1 MHRGLPVCAVKE
13 MKNES
18 NETAGGSSRWSIFS
32 EVQLLLKNAARRPFC
47 CLRWAEVLSH
57 SVVSVSTQFVTAWIV
72 AHQAALSMKFSRQEY
87 WTGLPFPPPGD
98 LPKLGIEPGS
108 PALQADSLPPE
119 PPGWAGSNQRRIQEE
134 RVSGLFSYHI
144 NSDCYSFDLHLI

>member
-1 MHRGLPVCAVKE
+1 M
-13 MKNES
+13 
-18 NETAGGSSRWSIFS
+18 
-32 EVQLLLKNAARRPFC
+32 
-47 CLRWAEVLSH
+47 LSH
-57 SVVSVSTQFVTAWIV
+57 SVVSVSTQFVTPWIV

-87 WTGLPFPPPGD
+87 WSGLPFPPPGD
-98 LPKLGIEPGS
+98 LPELGIEPES
-108 PALQADSLPPE
+108 PELQADSLPPE